1 MIRGQYSDELK
12 QSHVSPT
19 RALAYLFHIFVT
31 VDALPI
37 SLAMNVGIWPNQR
50 NKLVRNIFHTIFK
63 CVTTLVQYY

>member
-19 RALAYLFHIFVT
+19 RALAYLFHIFAT

-37 SLAMNVGIWPNQR
+37 SLAINVGIWPNQR
-50 NKLVRNIFHTIFK
+50 NKLVMRISYNI
-63 CVTTLVQYY
+63 